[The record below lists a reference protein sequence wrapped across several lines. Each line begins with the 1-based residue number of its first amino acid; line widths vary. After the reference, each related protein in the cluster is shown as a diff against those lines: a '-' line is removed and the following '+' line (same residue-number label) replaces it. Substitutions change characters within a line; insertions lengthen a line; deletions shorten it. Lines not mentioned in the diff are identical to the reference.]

1 MVEMAEE
8 EWQSTQLELTKKMA
22 AERVNK
28 MIKEGISKEYWP
40 NIKNNVLGARKA
52 KHIIDELEIY
62 NIGKIS
68 MDTIRNAS

>member
-52 KHIIDELEIY
+52 KHIIDELGIY